1 VSEEKAAMVND
12 NVMTALLEFRRKRNW
27 EQFHKPKELAGA
39 LTIEASEL
47 QELFQWKTDEEV
59 ARLLSSSS
67 REKVMDEISDIAI
80 VLSYLCHDLGIDL
93 NAAVLSKLKKN
104 EAKYP
109 VEKSYGNAMKYDE
122 G

>member
-1 VSEEKAAMVND
+1 MVN
-12 NVMTALLEFRRKRNW
+12 NSIMTALLEFRRIRNW

-67 REKVMDEISDIAI
+67 REKVLDEIADVAI
-80 VLSYLCHDLGIDL
+80 VLSYLCHDLAIDL
-93 NAAVLSKLKKN
+93 SSVVLSKLKKN

-109 VEKSYGNAMKYDE
+109 VEKSYGNANKYDE
-122 G
+122 SQ

>member
-1 VSEEKAAMVND
+1 MVN
-12 NVMTALLEFRRKRNW
+12 NSVITALLEFRRKRNW

-67 REKVMDEISDIAI
+67 REKVLDEIADIAI
-80 VLSYLCHDLGIDL
+80 VLSYLCYDLGLDL

-109 VEKSYGNAMKYDE
+109 VEKSYGNAKKYDE
-122 G
+122 S

>member
-1 VSEEKAAMVND
+1 MVN
-12 NVMTALLEFRRKRNW
+12 NSVMTALLEFRRKRNW

-67 REKVMDEISDIAI
+67 REKVLDEIADIAI
-80 VLSYLCHDLGIDL
+80 VLSYLCYDLGLDL

-109 VEKSYGNAMKYDE
+109 VEKSYGNAKKYDE
-122 G
+122 N